1 MSSYFDEASLVM
13 IPSGYKDQKVYSV
26 KPLDGSGD
34 LTFSRASSA
43 TRVASNGL
51 IEKVRTN
58 LALYSQDWT
67 NWTLFQATATANTT
81 ANPLDGAVNADTLT
95 ISTST
100 TGVSYRSVATGTAVA
115 TFSVYL
121 KAGTHNIAQIG
132 FTDGVDYAVNVNLT
146 LGTITGV
153 SSGITGTITSVG
165 SGWYRVTATRTI
177 STTSTPNAFVNV
189 IVGTVGSTIIVF
201 GAQVELGDI
210 ATDYIATTSAA
221 VSVGPVSGLP
231 RLDYLNSTC
240 PRLLLEPQRS
250 NLATYSE
257 QADQYTKAGATIGS
271 NVAVSPDGY
280 TNADSIIEDSANSPH
295 AFYNFGLTTFSATAY
310 TLSIFA
316 KKGGRDWIRLSLYDG
331 TAPSAYFNLNTGAI
345 GTTSGVTAKIENY
358 GSGWYRCSVTATMS
372 AVSGGIA
379 VYSAS
384 ADGIDTYVGTNGL
397 AATYFYGWQLELGA
411 YATSYI
417 PTLGAAVTRGADVC
431 SKSGISSILPTQTGT
446 LYVEFDWQ
454 KTPADVPVLSIHNNS
469 TGLAWIQKINS
480 TTTQGTY
487 FASGYIG
494 SINGTVSA
502 SAGIVKVAY
511 AWTNGRQA
519 LYINGVQAGTATAAI
534 TDSNDFSIFEFNGF
548 WGIQNIGTSI
558 ASALVF
564 PTALSNSDLAALTA

>member
-43 TRVASNGL
+43 TRVASNDL

-58 LALYSQDWT
+58 LALRSQS
-67 NWTLFQATATANTT
+67 FATS
-81 ANPLDGAVNADTLT
+81 AVW
-95 ISTST
+95 ST
-100 TGVSYRSVATGTAVA
+100 VS
-115 TFSVYL
+115 
-121 KAGTHNIAQIG
+121 
-132 FTDGVDYAVNVNLT
+132 
-146 LGTITGV
+146 GTITNNAGTAPDGTNTASKIV
-153 SSGITGTITSVG
+153 AGNSDPYVYQSLTPSGQVTLSCYVKGVG
-165 SGWYRVTATRTI
+165 SSIGKIARILCASDFTDVTMDGTWQRIKVTHTASGSELYGLEVPNPAAT
-177 STTSTPNAFVNV
+177 SDEVLMWGF
-189 IVGTVGSTIIVF
+189 
-201 GAQVELGDI
+201 QVEAGDI
-210 ATDYIATTSAA
+210 ATDYIATTTAA

-240 PRLLLEPQRS
+240 PRLLLEPQRT
-250 NLATYSE
+250 NLALYSE
-257 QADQYTKAGATIGS
+257 QFNNSVWIKEPSNSATANTI
-271 NVAVSPDGY
+271 ASPDGY
-280 TNADSIIEDSANSPH
+280 VNADTITAADGATINIYQSQTSASNTVH
-295 AFYNFGLTTFSATAY
+295 TFSAFLKKNN
-310 TLSIFA
+310 LSEVQ
-316 KKGGRDWIRLSLYDG
+316 LYMFSSGFVSRATVNFDNG
-331 TAPSAYFNLNTGAI
+331 TITDVVG
-345 GTTSGVTAKIENY
+345 SGSTITNY
-358 GSGWYRCSVTATMS
+358 GNGWYRCSIQGTINSGVGFTTGFLSTAS
-372 AVSGGIA
+372 SGSKS
-379 VYSAS
+379 VYA
-384 ADGIDTYVGTNGL
+384 
-397 AATYFYGWQLELGA
+397 YGGQLEVGA

-417 PTLGAAVTRGADVC
+417 PTLGTSVTRVADVC